1 MVRRVLTQSIVRAAV
16 RGCSVFLCASC
27 WRTELPVPK
36 SGLWQLGKRP
46 AELPNNNS
54 TAATA
59 SNDNNNGGGD
69 IAMPI
74 IMVIINAFIIPLY
87 GSEGVGYTGITVS
100 GSWCVC
106 VPGLCPEDIV

>member
-36 SGLWQLGKRP
+36 SGLWQPGKRP

-59 SNDNNNGGGD
+59 SNDSNNGGGD
-69 IAMPI
+69 IATANNNDNSKRI
-74 IMVIINAFIIPLY
+74 H
-87 GSEGVGYTGITVS
+87 YTSI
-100 GSWCVC
+100 WK
-106 VPGLCPEDIV
+106 